1 MGNKTDTRRTKARE
15 LLRDTHAD
23 EILEF
28 VFNNEEEALFGEN
41 VVLNHQRDM
50 PALQEY
56 LQDMYELDSQPGII
70 RSH

>member
-1 MGNKTDTRRTKARE
+1 MGNRTNTRRTGARE
-15 LLRDTHAD
+15 LPRDAQAD

-28 VFNNEEEALFGEN
+28 VYNDEEEALFSEN

-50 PALQEY
+50 PALGEY
-56 LQDMYELDSQPGII
+56 LQSMYELDSQPGII

>member
-1 MGNKTDTRRTKARE
+1 MGNKTDTRSARNRE
-15 LLRDTHAD
+15 LPRDAQAD

-50 PALQEY
+50 PALGEY
-56 LQDMYELDSQPGII
+56 LQSMYELDARPLTT